1 MFTII
6 HVAFELFKIV
16 SLAAAYTFALYILK
30 FLYTEIKRDNRVK
43 EVKFLSVYVP
53 VVGLM
58 LIYSF
63 TYYGDH
69 GLGDEA
75 HLPIGYG
82 ETIDES
88 DNYSYFDSEK
98 EARQINVDSFL
109 VRHDHLCIASD
120 TLIYDCQLKSGEVK
134 KFTDEKIYDA
144 YASGHHLPK
153 LKEFKKFSPQYAAYW
168 NGWRFWCLP

>member
-1 MFTII
+1 MFTIF
-6 HVAFELFKIV
+6 HFVFELFKIV
-16 SLAAAYTFALYILK
+16 SLAAAYTFALYVLK
-30 FLYTEIKRDNRVK
+30 FLYTEIKKNSKVK
-43 EVKFLSVYVP
+43 EVKFFSLYMP

-82 ETIDES
+82 ETIDAN
-88 DNYSYFDSEK
+88 DNYSYVDLNK
-98 EARQINVDSFL
+98 EVNQIHVDSFS
-109 VRHDHLCIASD
+109 VQHDHLCLVSD
-120 TLIYDCQLKSGEVK
+120 NLFYDYHLPSGELK
-134 KFTDEKIYDA
+134 RFNSRDLYDA

-153 LKEFKKFSPQYAAYW
+153 VKEFKKFSPQYAAYW